1 MQNQSAKKIL
11 VTGAA
16 GFIGYHLANALK
28 QRGDTVFGIDNFNEY
43 YDPRLKR
50 ARSSRLSQAGIDV
63 FTADICDRDFLRL
76 LLTRK
81 EITHVVHLAAQ
92 AGVRHSLFKPDD
104 YVASNLQGFV
114 SILEACRT
122 IPKLK
127 LIYASSS
134 SVYGL
139 NKTIPFKV
147 EDKTD
152 YPANLY
158 GATKKANEVMAHA
171 YHHLYGLSVTALRYF
186 TAYGPWGR
194 PDMAYYRF
202 TRQICEGKPI
212 QVFNRG
218 LMRRD
223 FTFIDDIVAGTIAAI
238 DLGADC
244 EIFNLGNNRPVDL
257 LYFIQLLEDGLKIR
271 AVKELLPMQPG
282 EVLETYADI
291 EKSQKMLGF
300 QPKVSLE
307 EGIVRFIEWFKEYHA
322 SQENGPAEET
332 NLMTRCSVS

>member
-1 MQNQSAKKIL
+1 L
-11 VTGAA
+11 
-16 GFIGYHLANALK
+16 
-28 QRGDTVFGIDNFNEY
+28 
-43 YDPRLKR
+43 
-50 ARSSRLSQAGIDV
+50 
-63 FTADICDRDFLRL
+63 TADIRDRDFIRL
-76 LLTRK
+76 LFLRN

-92 AGVRHSLFKPDD
+92 AGVRHSLYEPDD
-104 YVASNLQGFV
+104 YVASNLQGFL

-122 IPKLK
+122 FPSLK

-139 NKTIPFKV
+139 NKKTPFSV

-152 YPANLY
+152 QPANLY

-202 TRQICEGKPI
+202 TRHICEGQPI

-218 LMRRD
+218 MMRRD
-223 FTFIDDIVAGTIAAI
+223 FTYIDDIIAGTIAAI
-238 DLGADC
+238 DLGAEC
-244 EIFNLGNNRPVDL
+244 EIFNLGDNRPIDL
-257 LYFIQLLEDGLKIR
+257 LYLIQLLEDALGIR
-271 AVKELLPMQPG
+271 AIKEMLPMQLG

-291 EKSQKMLGF
+291 EKSRKMLGF
-300 QPKVSLE
+300 QPKVTLE
-307 EGIVRFIEWFKEYHA
+307 EGIVKFIEWYREYHSIKTPAYSFA
-322 SQENGPAEET
+322 SAN
-332 NLMTRCSVS
+332 NK